1 MSVVVA
7 VLETAGCHER
17 ARICKMPLAG
27 RFRGAAARL
36 LIGGRI
42 LVPTSVALLAVVAS
56 PAQAKD
62 EDTQIWTS
70 LTASKAVSTKVDATL
85 EVHGR
90 FTDNVSRFGQLLIR
104 PSITYKLAHG
114 WSVTGGYAYIRT
126 RFEGAAPHDEHR
138 LWEQVGYTFVQ
149 NKKTAL
155 SVGGRTRIEQR
166 FRVGG
171 DQVGWRL
178 RQQVRAQ
185 LPLTRNGSLRAVLW
199 NETFIQ
205 LNDTDWGARSG
216 IDQTRTFAGVGLPVG
231 PVITVEPG
239 YLNQIMYRS
248 GPNRMN
254 HIAALNVFARF

>member
-1 MSVVVA
+1 MDALIFAKSRLVRMSRVA
-7 VLETAGCHER
+7 AE
-17 ARICKMPLAG
+17 
-27 RFRGAAARL
+27 RL
-36 LIGGRI
+36 LSGSRI
-42 LVPTSVALLAVVAS
+42 LVTTSIALLVIAA

-62 EDTQIWTS
+62 EDMQIWTS
-70 LTASKAVSTKVDATL
+70 LTVSKSVSPNVDATL

-90 FTDNVSRFGQLLIR
+90 FTDDVSRFGQLLIR
-104 PSITYKLAHG
+104 PSFTYKLAHG
-114 WSVTGGYAYIRT
+114 WSLTGGYAYIRT

-155 SVGGRTRIEQR
+155 SIGGRTRIEQR

-185 LPLTRNGSLRAVLW
+185 LPLTKNGSLRAVLW
-199 NETFIQ
+199 NETFVQ

-216 IDQTRTFAGVGLPVG
+216 IDQTRTFVGIGVPVG
-231 PVITVEPG
+231 SRFTVEPG
-239 YLNQIMYRS
+239 YLNQIVYRP
-248 GPNRMN
+248 GPNRVN